1 MNNFTHFRPKNI
13 PVISTVFKTFSCH
26 ELTFTIVPKPPDI
39 IAEEIPEVK
48 QDLKINLNRGQKL
61 KFCVSYKKN
70 PKITHVVRIEL
81 SCGTTMVNQVM
92 HLY

>member
-1 MNNFTHFRPKNI
+1 MNNFTHFRTKNI

-48 QDLKINLNRGQKL
+48 QDLKGTSGGYQKGCQSRSQRGIQRDIYVGFQKG
-61 KFCVSYKKN
+61 F
-70 PKITHVVRIEL
+70 
-81 SCGTTMVNQVM
+81 
-92 HLY
+92 